1 MFLFDQ
7 TLLPRILKINY
18 VFLHVRDTKKDN
30 IGDKETTT

>member
-18 VFLHVRDTKKDN
+18 VYFYARDMKKAN
-30 IGDKETTT
+30 MGDKETTT